1 MCRTKIKSPMEIKS
15 NRQKCANV
23 FLQWSYQSNN
33 KTRTVCEAKNLNT
46 WFLSASHYHQF
57 HTSTG
62 YSFKLSLVFLS
73 EINSLSVTLLAKHC
87 KYYFGNFEEK
97 IWQFKLFGLTF
108 LNVSFSSFITIFS
121 EFITLMTGPESLSY
135 N

>member
-1 MCRTKIKSPMEIKS
+1 MLTYFYNGVTK
-15 NRQKCANV
+15 V
-23 FLQWSYQSNN
+23 TN

-73 EINSLSVTLLAKHC
+73 EINGLSV
-87 KYYFGNFEEK
+87 FEEK
-97 IWQFKLFGLTF
+97 NWQFKLFGLTF

>member
-1 MCRTKIKSPMEIKS
+1 MLTYFYNGVTK
-15 NRQKCANV
+15 V
-23 FLQWSYQSNN
+23 TN

-73 EINSLSVTLLAKHC
+73 EINGLSVTLLANHY